1 MRMVTWNE
9 LIQFVIMLAAVATLA
24 YIIGKRK

>member
-1 MRMVTWNE
+1 MRMVTWEE

-24 YIIGKRK
+24 YLIGKRK